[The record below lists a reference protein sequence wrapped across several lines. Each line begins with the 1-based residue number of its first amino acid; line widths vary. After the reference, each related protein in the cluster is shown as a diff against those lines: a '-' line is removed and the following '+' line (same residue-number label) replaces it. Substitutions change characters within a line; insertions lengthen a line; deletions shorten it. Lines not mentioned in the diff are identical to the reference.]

1 VAIPQKYPQKY
12 SQQGEQGVLF
22 MEKKLRLDISY
33 SMVPEVLG
41 SVLGITEKL
50 CFTGKIHRQLVE
62 GLLGRFYWEWL
73 KLEKKFGSFYKK
85 E

>member
-1 VAIPQKYPQKY
+1 
-12 SQQGEQGVLF
+12 

-33 SMVPEVLG
+33 SMVPE
-41 SVLGITEKL
+41 VLGITEKL

-73 KLEKKFGSFYKK
+73 KLEHYFGSFYKK
-85 E
+85 RINHKDFHLSTTLNLDKIFDF